1 MNKTMVKAK
10 KKILTL
16 AAAILTAVLTLIAL
30 TAVSFSES
38 RDIYYCDG
46 TMQGNPRMFN
56 SYSSV
61 AFRFQVPDGY
71 KLDTFTLLAC
81 PTWDVRDNAG
91 FTARMYVWAGTYADT
106 VSSVSFASTTVSH
119 HVDNQRIDLTFDYV
133 PAGTY
138 LMVLSSFTDVIGTW
152 EYMALPAEYVNTWAY
167 YQDGIEEWE
176 YLPGTKITV
185 STDKNPKEIVIPTA
199 TPTKGPDTEEVV
211 TEAPEETPHQTRERI
226 TAEPTAAT
234 SDANKKNPGL
244 AAGIIIAAVLTAATA
259 GVILFVISR
268 DKKNGRS

>member
-1 MNKTMVKAK
+1 
-10 KKILTL
+10 
-16 AAAILTAVLTLIAL
+16 
-30 TAVSFSES
+30 
-38 RDIYYCDG
+38 
-46 TMQGNPRMFN
+46 MFN

-81 PTWDVRDNAG
+81 PTWNVRDNAG
-91 FTARMYVWAGTYADT
+91 FTARMYVWTGTYADT
-106 VSSVSFASTTVSH
+106 VSALPFTSTSVSH
-119 HVDNQRIDLTFDYV
+119 HMDNHHIDLTFDYV

-167 YQDGIEEWE
+167 YQDGIEEWD

-185 STDKNPKEIVIPTA
+185 STDKDPKEILIPTA
-199 TPTKGPDTEEVV
+199 TPTREPEEEETV
-211 TEAPEETPHQTRERI
+211 TEAPEETPHQTRERV
-226 TAEPTAAT
+226 TTVPTEAGT
-234 SDANKKNPGL
+234 DANNKNPGL
-244 AAGIIIAAVLTAATA
+244 AAGLIIAAVLIAATA
-259 GVILFVISR
+259 GVILFVVSR